1 MVQIISIVGRTDSG
15 KTTLL
20 VKVVKELKRRGYRIG
35 TIKHDTH
42 GFQIDY
48 PGKDSYKHFKA
59 GSDAT
64 MILSAT
70 KLALVKRLT
79 QSTSLDRIVQHYFAD
94 MDLVI
99 TEGFKRADKPKIE
112 ILRGKH
118 PDTPSC
124 LPKDKLIA
132 LVTNKPIEQQD
143 KKIPRFRLNETKRLT
158 DFIERRF
165 LWKREKKNQSR

>member
-1 MVQIISIVGRTDSG
+1 MVKILSLVGYSDSG

-20 VKVVKELKRRGYRIG
+20 VKIVTALKKRGYRIG

-48 PGKDSYKHFKA
+48 PGKDSYKHFQA

-64 MILSAT
+64 MILSST

-79 QSTSLDRIVQHYFAD
+79 QSTSLDRIVRHYFAD
-94 MDLVI
+94 MDLVL
-99 TEGFKRADKPKIE
+99 TEGFKHDNKPKIE

-118 PDTPSC
+118 IQTPLC

-132 LVTNKPIEQQD
+132 LVTNKPIGKEYD
-143 KKIPRFRLNETKRLT
+143 KIPKFKPDDIKQIT

-165 LWKREKKNQSR
+165 LWKRKKSR